1 MDEACKDMIT
11 FISVIFNDLLKRVH
25 TKFCRVTAFK
35 TKLKFRINL
44 NLNLNLNSN
53 SPADLQ

>member
-11 FISVIFNDLLKRVH
+11 FISVIFNDLLKRVR

-44 NLNLNLNSN
+44 NLNSN
-53 SPADLQ
+53 SPVDLQ